1 MNYDKTEGPDPFEPE
16 EDPEQDWGESSLLD
30 IEKDLDELEEVGE
43 LAELGDADILGL
55 DGNDLAD
62 LDLELDELEEYV
74 DSHWTKLIE

>member
-1 MNYDKTEGPDPFEPE
+1 MNSDRTEGPEPFETE
-16 EDPEQDWGESSLLD
+16 EDPGQDWGESSLLD
-30 IEKDLDELEEVGE
+30 IENDLDALEEVGE
-43 LAELGDADILGL
+43 FSELGDADVLGL